1 MQSFRPNPLAPDSL
15 SRALD
20 QFSFHIR
27 HFALYRSIPP
37 HQDKTTV
44 GVQFKLVFLVCGR
57 VDFEAGSRRFVM
69 NPGDALV
76 IPPFIRYTARCT
88 TRQETEYGYAYFDL
102 ADGGMETSFTALLD
116 CALPALYRK
125 AVSEP
130 DREAICRMLHGLS
143 PEAAG
148 AHREAQLI
156 LGWMILR
163 MAQSRRRDAQSV
175 YKGNNDAGAQ
185 LVCQCIDHL
194 RQVPPRE
201 FSVAELCEFSHVSQ
215 SYLYKCFQREMNCSP
230 QKFLTLY
237 RLKLAERELCDSS
250 ATIQELAEQFGYTSA
265 GAFSQA
271 FKQYFAVS
279 PAAWRQGQ
287 RDRIRRETG

>member
-88 TRQETEYGYAYFDL
+88 TDEETEYGYAYLEAVKRVFD
-102 ADGGMETSFTALLD
+102 
-116 CALPALYRK
+116 R
-125 AVSEP
+125 V
-130 DREAICRMLHGLS
+130 R
-143 PEAAG
+143 
-148 AHREAQLI
+148 
-156 LGWMILR
+156 
-163 MAQSRRRDAQSV
+163 
-175 YKGNNDAGAQ
+175 
-185 LVCQCIDHL
+185 
-194 RQVPPRE
+194 
-201 FSVAELCEFSHVSQ
+201 
-215 SYLYKCFQREMNCSP
+215 
-230 QKFLTLY
+230 
-237 RLKLAERELCDSS
+237 
-250 ATIQELAEQFGYTSA
+250 
-265 GAFSQA
+265 
-271 FKQYFAVS
+271 
-279 PAAWRQGQ
+279 
-287 RDRIRRETG
+287 